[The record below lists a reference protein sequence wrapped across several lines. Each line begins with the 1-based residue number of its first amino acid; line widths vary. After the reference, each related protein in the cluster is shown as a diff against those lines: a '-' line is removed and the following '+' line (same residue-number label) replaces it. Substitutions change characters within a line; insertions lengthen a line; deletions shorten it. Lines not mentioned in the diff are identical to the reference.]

1 VTAIKFS
8 SDIQKNLSS
17 YHSIRK
23 RKHLLISL
31 MGLMLFAPLYG
42 VGLVLQKMGLATPLF
57 LSTLLWCVLP
67 YLFAVHLIYKAAHIP
82 AAEQKTV
89 MIVNITFPFLALVMG
104 FALMQEPYA
113 RSAVLISAFATI
125 IWFAGVYRLFDGG
138 KRITLLVLDPNVV
151 IQLRKK
157 LGSNEYFFN
166 KYVQIVNWNDV
177 NSPIPECDGVLLS
190 AESNFDMSYE
200 RKLIKLKQAHVRLY
214 SPAVISEM
222 LSGRISQDVLNDPLW
237 QPDGN
242 PAYDL
247 IKRYSDLVLVLLS
260 LPIWLML
267 SMLVAVAIKFDSA
280 GPVLFIQWRTGQNGK
295 PFKLFKFRTMLVQ
308 EFDEA
313 KFAEFKDVRI
323 TRLGK
328 FLRRTRL
335 DEIPQLVNVLLGQM
349 SIIGPRP
356 EQHSFVDEFAVNIPS
371 YPYRHLVRPGITGW
385 AQVMQGYA
393 SSNEETT
400 IKISYDLYYIK
411 HYSLALDLLV
421 MAKTIRTVLTGFGAR

>member
-1 VTAIKFS
+1 
-8 SDIQKNLSS
+8 
-17 YHSIRK
+17 
-23 RKHLLISL
+23 

-42 VGLVLQKMGLATPLF
+42 VGLVLQKMYLVTPLF
-57 LSTLLWCVLP
+57 ISTLLWCVLP
-67 YLFAVHLIYKAAHIP
+67 YLFAVHLIYKAAQIP

-89 MIVNITFPFLALVMG
+89 MIVNITFPFLVLVMG

-125 IWFAGVYRLFDGG
+125 IWFAGVYRLFGGG

-166 KYVQIVNWNDV
+166 KHVQIVNWNDV

-190 AESNFDMSYE
+190 VESNFDIFYE
-200 RKLIKLKQAHVRLY
+200 KKLIKLKQAHVRLY

-247 IKRYSDLVLVLLS
+247 IKRYIDLVLVLLS

-308 EFDEA
+308 EYDEA

-335 DEIPQLVNVLLGQM
+335 DEIPQLVNVFLGQM

-356 EQHSFVDEFAVNIPS
+356 EQYSFVDEFAVSISS

-393 SSNEETT
+393 SSNEETA
-400 IKISYDLYYIK
+400 IKLSYDLYYIK

-421 MAKTIRTVLTGFGAR
+421 IAKTIRTVLTGFGAR

>member
-1 VTAIKFS
+1 
-8 SDIQKNLSS
+8 
-17 YHSIRK
+17 
-23 RKHLLISL
+23 
-31 MGLMLFAPLYG
+31 MLFAPLYG
-42 VGLVLQKMGLATPLF
+42 VGLVLQKMYLVTPLF
-57 LSTLLWCVLP
+57 ISTLLWCVLP
-67 YLFAVHLIYKAAHIP
+67 YLFAVHLIYKAAQIP

-89 MIVNITFPFLALVMG
+89 MIVNITFPFLVLVMG

-125 IWFAGVYRLFDGG
+125 IWFAGVYRLFGGG

-166 KYVQIVNWNDV
+166 KHVQIVNWNDV

-190 AESNFDMSYE
+190 VESNFDIFYE
-200 RKLIKLKQAHVRLY
+200 KKLIKLKQAHVRLY

-247 IKRYSDLVLVLLS
+247 IKRYIDLVLVLLS

-308 EFDEA
+308 EYDEA

-335 DEIPQLVNVLLGQM
+335 DEIPQLVNVFLGQM

-356 EQHSFVDEFAVNIPS
+356 EQYSFVDEFAVSISS

-393 SSNEETT
+393 SSNEETA
-400 IKISYDLYYIK
+400 IKLSYDLYYIK

-421 MAKTIRTVLTGFGAR
+421 IAKTIRTVLTGFGAR